1 MPKGT
6 KKRTV
11 IYSNVKAN
19 KKKAEQKSNVE
30 NNQINLNDEVIIG
43 FNSKKDNK
51 NIGSSVSVK
60 QKDEKKQVVKTK
72 NKPGKQV
79 NKNTKMTQNT
89 NKKNIQQKQK
99 MKKNVNVTR
108 KNDDAINKQVRKNR
122 GPFKVPVIFKIGVAA
137 IVIVIATFAFL
148 KSPVFNIEEIKIKI
162 DHNTVLTESEIKELS
177 NIVVG
182 QNMFSIS
189 KKKSIESIE
198 TNSYVEAVKIK
209 RKIPNKLEIEVVE
222 RTIAFQIEVDGG
234 YAYIDN
240 YGVVIDQK
248 NDKKDCIVITGHK
261 TENIITGEKL
271 NDEDIRGLSDVL
283 VIIQEAK
290 NNEVID
296 DITKI
301 DISNHDDYL
310 VYFDNLGKVAHIG
323 DITSINDKMTR
334 IAKILKVESEVEGEI
349 FVNVDF
355 NNGKYPY
362 FREKV

>member
-99 MKKNVNVTR
+99 MKKNVTR

>member
-1 MPKGT
+1 MPKST

-19 KKKAEQKSNVE
+19 KKKAEQKE
-30 NNQINLNDEVIIG
+30 NARDNQINLNDEVIIG

-51 NIGSSVSVK
+51 ETGSSVSIKKNDNRK
-60 QKDEKKQVVKTK
+60 QVLKNKEKSKKQENKSVKIDRS
-72 NKPGKQV
+72 
-79 NKNTKMTQNT
+79 T
-89 NKKNIQQKQK
+89 NPKKVQQKQK
-99 MKKNVNVTR
+99 MQKSAKKTYKKDDTTNKQTR
-108 KNDDAINKQVRKNR
+108 KNKE
-122 GPFKVPVIFKIGVAA
+122 PFKVPVLFKLSAAA
-137 IVIVIATFAFL
+137 IVIVIALFAFL

-162 DHNTVLTESEIKELS
+162 DHNMVLTESEIKNLS

-182 QNMFSIS
+182 QNMFSIN
-189 KKKSIESIE
+189 KRKSIESIE
-198 TNSYVEAVKIK
+198 SNSYVEVVKIK

-222 RTIAFQIEVDGG
+222 RTIAFQIEVNGG

-240 YGVVIDQK
+240 YGAVIDQK
-248 NDKKDCIVITGHK
+248 SDKKDCIVITGHK
-261 TENIITGEKL
+261 TEDIVTGEKL
-271 NDEDIRGLSDVL
+271 NEDDIKGLSDAL

-290 NNEVID
+290 NNDVID

-323 DITSINDKMTR
+323 DVTSINDKMTR
-334 IAKILKVESEVEGEI
+334 VAKILKVESEVEGEI

>member
-1 MPKGT
+1 
-6 KKRTV
+6 
-11 IYSNVKAN
+11 
-19 KKKAEQKSNVE
+19 
-30 NNQINLNDEVIIG
+30 
-43 FNSKKDNK
+43 
-51 NIGSSVSVK
+51 
-60 QKDEKKQVVKTK
+60 
-72 NKPGKQV
+72 
-79 NKNTKMTQNT
+79 
-89 NKKNIQQKQK
+89 

>member
-1 MPKGT
+1 MSKDT

-19 KKKAEQKSNVE
+19 KKKAEQRNSAN

-51 NIGSSVSVK
+51 SAGSSVSVK
-60 QKDEKKQVVKTK
+60 KTDTSKQEAKTK
-72 NKPGKQV
+72 PKSKAKPKSSA
-79 NKNTKMTQNT
+79 
-89 NKKNIQQKQK
+89 
-99 MKKNVNVTR
+99 KNV
-108 KNDDAINKQVRKNR
+108 KDDGMNIEQPKETIKKTVAKTKKEVSRPQPKSIKPVKI
-122 GPFKVPVIFKIGVAA
+122 PLIFKVSIVSVIIGVA
-137 IVIVIATFAFL
+137 VFAFL
-148 KSPVFNIEEIKIKI
+148 KSPVFNIKEIDIKI
-162 DHNTVLTESEIKELS
+162 DHNMVLTESEVRELS

-182 QNMFSIS
+182 QNMFSIN
-189 KKKSIESIE
+189 KKGSIENIE
-198 TNSYVEAVKIK
+198 TNSYVESVKIK

-222 RTIAFQIEVDGG
+222 RTVAFQLEVNGG

-240 YGVVIDQK
+240 YGAVIDQK
-248 NDKKDCIVITGHK
+248 NEKKDCL
-261 TENIITGEKL
+261 IITGQKTESIVTGNKL
-271 NDEDIRGLSDVL
+271 NDEDIQGLSDVI

-290 NNEVID
+290 NSEIYD
-296 DITKI
+296 DITRI

-334 IAKILKVESEVEGEI
+334 VAKILKVESEVEGEI

>member
-1 MPKGT
+1 MAKET
-6 KKRTV
+6 RKRTV

-19 KKKAEQKSNVE
+19 KKKAEQKNNSNSSD

-43 FNSKKDNK
+43 FNNKKDK
-51 NIGSSVSVK
+51 KTTGSSVKKIENKK
-60 QKDEKKQVVKTK
+60 QEKKVKTK
-72 NKPGKQV
+72 QKSKPIQSSSGKKDSYKEPVKRPTAKPKVKKEYTDSQV
-79 NKNTKMTQNT
+79 KRTAP
-89 NKKNIQQKQK
+89 I
-99 MKKNVNVTR
+99 
-108 KNDDAINKQVRKNR
+108 
-122 GPFKVPVIFKIGVAA
+122 KVPMFFKIGVVV
-137 IVIVIATFAFL
+137 VIIGIAVFAFL
-148 KSPVFNIEEIKIKI
+148 KSPFFNIEEITVKI
-162 DHNTVLTESEIKELS
+162 DHNTVLTESEIRELS

-189 KKKSIESIE
+189 KRKSIENIS
-198 TNSYVEAVKIK
+198 TNSYVESVKIK
-209 RKIPNKLEIEVVE
+209 RKVPNKLEIEVIE
-222 RTIAFQIEVDGG
+222 RTIAFQFEIDGA

-240 YGVVIDQK
+240 YGVVIDQQSE
-248 NDKKDCIVITGHK
+248 KKDCIVITGYK
-261 TENIITGEKL
+261 TENIVTGNKL
-271 NDEDIRGLSDVL
+271 SEDDIQGLSDVM

-290 NNEVID
+290 SNEIVD

-323 DITSINDKMTR
+323 DISSINDKMTR
-334 IAKILKVESEVEGEI
+334 VAKILKVESEVEGEI

>member
-89 NKKNIQQKQK
+89 KKKNIQQKQK
-99 MKKNVNVTR
+99 MKKNVTR

-362 FREKV
+362 FRESV